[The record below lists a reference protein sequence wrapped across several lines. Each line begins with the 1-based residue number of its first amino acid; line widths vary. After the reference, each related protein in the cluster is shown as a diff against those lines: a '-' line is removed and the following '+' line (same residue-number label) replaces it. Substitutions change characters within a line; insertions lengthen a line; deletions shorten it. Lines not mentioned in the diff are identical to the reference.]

1 MARSPLARLLKEAY
15 LVAGR
20 ALGRT
25 QFEHESILQE
35 RHGVQS
41 IGKKFGNKTVR
52 VKTSARPVKSPVSNP
67 NVEKE
72 MNIAIIGGGLAGLTC
87 AYRLK
92 QAGFKAKIYEATGRV
107 GGRCWTRR
115 GEFAEGQIVERGGEL
130 IDTEHTA
137 IRELAEELGLKL
149 DDLELAEQKNTEPL
163 YYFDGTPYTFSEAT
177 NDFMKIFDKLQSD
190 ITGAGFPTLFNEFTK
205 RGFELDHMSII
216 DWINETVPGGTE
228 SKFGQLLDVAYN
240 IEYGAESSEQSSLNL
255 IYLLGFAERGPLE
268 IYGSSDE
275 RFHIRGGN
283 DQIATRLQELLAD
296 QIVLS
301 AELTAIKKTGSGR
314 FILTIKHGNRTKE
327 VKADKV
333 VLTIPFTI
341 LRSSVD
347 ISKAGFS
354 KLKKIGIT
362 ELGMGTNTKMHV
374 QFTDRHWNN
383 LGCNG
388 ETFADTGFQSTYEV
402 TRGQPG
408 KSGILVDYTGG
419 EIGAGFNVGTPTT
432 RAEMFL
438 EQLEPV
444 LPGISSKW
452 NGKATIDFWPG
463 FQWTRGSYSFWKV
476 GQYTKFAGIEG
487 EREGNCHFAG
497 EHTSIEYQGY
507 LNGAVE
513 SGERAADEIIQ
524 DLEED
529 EE

>member
-1 MARSPLARLLKEAY
+1 MARSPLAWLLKEAY
-15 LVAGR
+15 LVAG
-20 ALGRT
+20 AVLGRR
-25 QFEHESILQE
+25 QFGHEPILQE
-35 RHGVQS
+35 SHG
-41 IGKKFGNKTVR
+41 IRIR
-52 VKTSARPVKSPVSNP
+52 VKTSARLVESSLSNP
-67 NVEKE
+67 ILKKE

-92 QAGFKAKIYEATGRV
+92 QAGLKAKVYEATERV

-130 IDTEHTA
+130 INTEHTA
-137 IRELAEELGLKL
+137 IRELAEELGLKI
-149 DDLELAEQKNTEPL
+149 DDLEPAKKKDTKPL

-177 NDFMKIFDKLQSD
+177 NDFMKIFDKLQKD
-190 ITGAGFPTLFNEFTK
+190 ITGAGFPTLFNKFTK

-216 DWINETVPGGTE
+216 DWINETVPGGID
-228 SKFGQLLDVAYN
+228 SKFGQLLDLAYN

-255 IYLLGFAERGPLE
+255 IYLLGFAERGLLQ
-268 IYGSSDE
+268 IFGSSDG
-275 RFHIRGGN
+275 RFQIRGGS
-283 DQIATRLQELLAD
+283 DLITTRLNELLSD
-296 QIVLS
+296 QIVLGT
-301 AELTAIKKTGSGR
+301 ELIAIKKSDSGR
-314 FILTIKHGNRTKE
+314 FILTIKHGNDTKE

-333 VLTIPFTI
+333 VLTIPFAV

-354 KLKKIGIT
+354 KLKKIAIK

-374 QFTDRHWNN
+374 QFTDRHWSK

-388 ETFADTGFQSTYEV
+388 ETFADTGYQSTYEV
-402 TRGQPG
+402 NRVQPG
-408 KSGILVDYTGG
+408 KLGILANYTGG
-419 EIGAGFNVGTPTT
+419 EIGAGFNVGNPTT
-432 RAEMFL
+432 RAKLFL
-438 EQLEPV
+438 EQIEPL

-452 NGKATIDFWPG
+452 NGKATVDYWPA

-487 EREGNCHFAG
+487 MREGNCHFAG

-513 SGERAADEIIQ
+513 SGERVADEIIQ
-524 DLEED
+524 DLKENKE
-529 EE
+529 

>member
-1 MARSPLARLLKEAY
+1 MARSPLARLLKKAY
-15 LVAGR
+15 LAAGI

-35 RHGVQS
+35 RHGILR
-41 IGKKFGNKTVR
+41 IGKKLGKKTVKR
-52 VKTSARPVKSPVSNP
+52 KSSVKPVKSPLSNAI
-67 NVEKE
+67 VKRV
-72 MNIAIIGGGLAGLTC
+72 MNIAITGGGLAGLTC

-92 QAGFKAKIYEATGRV
+92 QAGFKAIIYEVTERV
-107 GGRCWTRR
+107 GGRCWTHR

-137 IRELAEELGLKL
+137 IRELAEELGLQL
-149 DDLELAEQKNTEPL
+149 DDLELAEKKDTEPF
-163 YYFDGTPYTFSEAT
+163 YFFDGTPYTFSEAT
-177 NDFMKIFDKLQSD
+177 NDFMEIFDKLQTD
-190 ITGAGFPTLFNEFTK
+190 ITEAGFPTLFNKFTK
-205 RGFELDHMSII
+205 RGFQLDHMSII
-216 DWINETVPGGTE
+216 DWINETVPGGID

-255 IYLLGFAERGPLE
+255 IYLLGFVERGPLQ

-283 DQIATRLQELLAD
+283 DLIATRLQELLQD
-296 QIVLS
+296 QIVLGT
-301 AELTAIKKTGSGR
+301 ELIAIRKTDSGR
-314 FILTIKHGNRTKE
+314 YILTIKHGNRTKE

-354 KLKKIGIT
+354 TLKKIAIA
-362 ELGMGTNTKMHV
+362 ELGMGTTTKMHV
-374 QFTDRHWNN
+374 QFTDRHWDN

-388 ETFADTGFQSTYEV
+388 ETFADRGYQSTYEV
-402 TRGQPG
+402 TRAQPG

-419 EIGAGFNVGTPTT
+419 EIGAGFNVGTPMI
-432 RAEMFL
+432 RAKMFL
-438 EQLEPV
+438 EQLEAV

-452 NGKATIDFWPG
+452 NEKATVDYWTG
-463 FQWTRGSYSFWKV
+463 FQWTKGAYSFWKV

-487 EREGNCHFAG
+487 KWEGDCHFAG

-524 DLEED
+524 DLEEN